1 MFINFFLPH
10 KMFLGF
16 KDSPRKLLQLD
27 RDICASPKYYTWHSQ
42 IAASAFPIHS
52 NTCVMELLV
61 EWKGVEV
68 KGDVQIL
75 HIQIL
80 VEKDWIQLK

>member
-1 MFINFFLPH
+1 
-10 KMFLGF
+10 
-16 KDSPRKLLQLD
+16 
-27 RDICASPKYYTWHSQ
+27 
-42 IAASAFPIHS
+42 
-52 NTCVMELLV
+52 MELLV

-80 VEKDWIQLK
+80 VEKDWVQLK